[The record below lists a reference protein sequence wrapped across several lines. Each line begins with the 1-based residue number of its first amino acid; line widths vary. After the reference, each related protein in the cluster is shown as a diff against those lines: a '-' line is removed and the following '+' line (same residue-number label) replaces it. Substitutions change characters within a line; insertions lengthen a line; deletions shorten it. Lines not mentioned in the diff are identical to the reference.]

1 MVGTNLN
8 SYDLAF
14 SDPDEIFLI
23 LRSVIFFV
31 PMITE
36 KDIEFMGQA
45 MNLAGKGAGFVCP
58 NPLVGALIVHD
69 GQCIAGGYHHKYGE
83 KHAERDALSQLPN
96 VPAGSTMYVTLEP
109 CCHYGK
115 QPPCTLAILESGIK
129 RVVVGMK
136 DPNPLVAGKG
146 IEFLKENGIDVEC
159 GVLENELMNLNR
171 AFIKHITTGMPW
183 VTLKTAMTLD
193 GKTATVSGN
202 SKWIT
207 GEESRNEVHRMR
219 SCNQA
224 ILVGRKT
231 VETDD
236 CMLNN
241 RLDPSAYQPIRIVT
255 DSKASL
261 STEYRIFGTAG
272 EQRTILSHTIDAPLQ
287 KIEAFNR
294 IGVDTICCASA
305 DGQVDITDLFRQ
317 LGAMSINS
325 ILVEGGS
332 EVNYSIINNKLADEA
347 FFFIAPKV
355 VGGKS
360 APGPIGG
367 RGIDTMD
374 MAEKLDIKD
383 VVRIG
388 KDILIHGLFKKDKTE
403 TI

>member
-1 MVGTNLN
+1 MV
-8 SYDLAF
+8 
-14 SDPDEIFLI
+14 
-23 LRSVIFFV
+23 
-31 PMITE
+31 TE

-45 MNLAGKGAGFVCP
+45 MSLAKKGVGFVCP
-58 NPLVGALIVHD
+58 NPLVGALIVND
-69 GQCIAGGYHHKYGE
+69 SLCIAGGYHHKYGE

-146 IEFLKENGIDVEC
+146 IDFLRKNGIDVEC
-159 GVLENELMNLNR
+159 GVLENELIYMNR

-193 GKTATVSGN
+193 GKTATVSGH

-219 SCNQA
+219 SLYQA
-224 ILVGRKT
+224 ILVGKKT
-231 VETDD
+231 VESDD

-241 RLDPSAYQPIRIVT
+241 RIEKSAYQPIRIVT

-261 STEYRIFGTAG
+261 STDYRIFSTAK
-272 EQRTILSHTIDAPLQ
+272 EQRTILAHTMEAPLR
-287 KIEAFNR
+287 KIESFNEM
-294 IGVDTICCASA
+294 GVETICCESA
-305 DGQVDITDLFRQ
+305 DGQVEMKDLFRQ
-317 LGAMSINS
+317 LGTKGINS

-332 EVNYSIINNKLADEA
+332 EVNYSIIHNQLADEV

-367 RGIDTMD
+367 KGIDTMD
-374 MAEKLDIKD
+374 MAEELYIKD

-388 KDILIHGLFKKDKTE
+388 DDIMIHGLFKKDKTE